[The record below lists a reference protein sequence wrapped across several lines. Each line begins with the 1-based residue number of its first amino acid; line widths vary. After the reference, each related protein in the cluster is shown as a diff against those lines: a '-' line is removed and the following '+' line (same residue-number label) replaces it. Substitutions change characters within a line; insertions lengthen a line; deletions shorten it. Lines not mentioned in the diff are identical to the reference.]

1 MKPGISKEA
10 LKANNNYAILNLL
23 YTGGAMPRKD
33 IAEAIG
39 LTPATVTLLT
49 NEMINRGLLSEGG
62 EITNESRAGRR
73 KVLVDID
80 YDAAFVLGVYIE
92 HRRVIAALSYMNG
105 RLIDKLEFPLMPGS
119 APIGLV
125 AQIKRFVGQSIDGRQ
140 LDPRKLRYV
149 GVSVIGYVDTQNA
162 VSENTFGLFES
173 NLTLGALF
181 EEAFGVPVTVDNNV
195 RSLAIAEIDYNRAI
209 GKVSGLFV
217 KHSPGLGG
225 AIITDNALYNG
236 LHYHSGELGHFTVN
250 IGGAPCVCGKRG
262 CVETVVGREA
272 LIRKAAEI
280 VNPDT
285 TPVLWRLCLGSPGRI
300 KLNMMAESARSGDL
314 PIAHIMRDAAGVIA
328 LAVENSMQLLDGNTV
343 ILFGDLFKDAWFFMR
358 FSEKLRE
365 IGGGTLRY
373 ALRNSII
380 GNDDLW
386 KAPVAIAARQ
396 LLRQLKQA

>member
-1 MKPGISKEA
+1 MKSGISKEA
-10 LKANNNYAILNLL
+10 LKANNIYAILNLL

-49 NEMINRGLLSEGG
+49 NEMIHSGLLSEGG
-62 EITNESRAGRR
+62 EITDEYRAGRR
-73 KVLVDID
+73 KVLVDIN
-80 YDAAFVLGVYIE
+80 YEAAFVLGVYIE
-92 HRRVIAALSYMNG
+92 HKSAVAALSYMNG
-105 RLIDKLEFPLMPGS
+105 GLIDKLQLPLTPGS
-119 APIGLV
+119 APAELV
-125 AQIKRFVGQSIDGRQ
+125 AQIKGFVAQTIDARR
-140 LDPRKLRYV
+140 LDPRRLRYV
-149 GVSVIGYVDTQNA
+149 GVSVVGYVDTQNA
-162 VSENTFGLFES
+162 VSENSFGLFES
-173 NLTLGALF
+173 NLNLGALF

-209 GKVSGLFV
+209 GRVSGLFV

-225 AIITDNALYNG
+225 AIITDNSLYSG
-236 LHYHSGELGHFTVN
+236 LHYHSGELGHFTAN

-285 TPVLWRLCLGSPGRI
+285 TPVLWRLCLGSPERI
-300 KLNMMAESARSGDL
+300 KLAMMVESARNGDL
-314 PIAHIMRDAAGVIA
+314 PIAHILGDAAGVIA
-328 LAVENSMQLLDGNTV
+328 LAVENSMQLLDGDTV
-343 ILFGDLFKDAWFFMR
+343 ILFGDLFKDEWFFTH

-373 ALRNSII
+373 KLRSSII

-396 LLRQLKQA
+396 LLRQLK